1 MALTVNTL
9 RVVQLELTASLE
21 FRGHPRGPADSAGA
35 AGSPG
40 NNGPQGSRGTR
51 GYKGGAGPLG
61 AQGPVGPRGPHRPS
75 GEAGKKGHT
84 GARGPPGPKRVPGPF
99 KGDVPPVSPLEF
111 EEFDSSE
118 YLLFF
123 IVWLMFREFSLKC
136 WLFFLFCFVFF
147 AITFTLVKSH
157 NRTERESKGVGWDI
171 LISKKLFLELCGP
184 RGNSFR

>member
-21 FRGHPRGPADSAGA
+21 FHGYPRGPAGSTGA

-40 NNGPQGSRGTR
+40 NNGPQGSWGTR
-51 GYKGGAGPLG
+51 EYKSGAGPLG
-61 AQGPVGPRGPHRPS
+61 AQGPVGPRGPQGPS
-75 GEAGKKGHT
+75 GEAGKKGDT
-84 GARGPPGPKRVPGPF
+84 GARGPPGPKGVPGPF
-99 KGDVPPVSPLEF
+99 KGDLPPVSALEF

-118 YLLFF
+118 YLLYF
-123 IVWLMFREFSLKC
+123 IVLLMFREFSLKC
-136 WLFFLFCFVFF
+136 WLF
-147 AITFTLVKSH
+147 AITCTFVKSH
-157 NRTERESKGVGWDI
+157 NRTERESKDVGRDI

>member
-21 FRGHPRGPADSAGA
+21 FRGHPRGPAGSAGA

-61 AQGPVGPRGPHRPS
+61 AQGPVGPKGPQGPS
-75 GEAGKKGHT
+75 GEAGKKGDT
-84 GARGPPGPKRVPGPF
+84 GARGPPGPKRVP
-99 KGDVPPVSPLEF
+99 
-111 EEFDSSE
+111 EFDSSE

-123 IVWLMFREFSLKC
+123 IVWLMFREFSLNC
-136 WLFFLFCFVFF
+136 WLFF

-157 NRTERESKGVGWDI
+157 NRTERESKDVGRDI
-171 LISKKLFLELCGP
+171 LISKKLFLELCVP